1 MWLSDLFTRVP
12 AAVLPRK
19 VRQPAVAGSFYPA
32 DPVAL
37 RNDVRA
43 HLAYAD
49 DNIDPDARAPK
60 VLIAPHAGYAYSGAT
75 AAHAYARLRPQAGVI
90 RRVVLL
96 GPTHRVAVRGLALPD
111 AHAFATPLGDVN
123 IDQDAAVNLRRLR
136 QVLVSGPAHAL
147 EHSLE
152 VHLPFL
158 QEVLGEFTLIPL
170 AVGDATPNEVAEVL
184 SMLWGGD
191 ETLIVIS
198 TDLSHY
204 LSYREAAN
212 KDGNTLEAVL
222 NFDAAIDHEEACGAT
237 PINGMLALAAA
248 RSMSIELIDH
258 CNSGDTSGPRDRVVG
273 YAALALYE
281 KNNEP
286 DGALPP
292 GAGKVMISLARAAI
306 ERALGHEVGYDV
318 QAAWLWQEAAVFVTL
333 TKDGALRGCIGSLEA
348 TRSLGDDIAANAV
361 SAALNDPRFT
371 PVTLEEFAHTDV
383 EVSLLTK
390 PKAMRFTDEA
400 HLLKQLRPHQ
410 DGIVLEGAGRRATF
424 LPQVWAQIPDPANF
438 MAELKKKAG
447 LPVTYWGHDVK
458 VSRYGAIKFSET
470 PE

>member
-19 VRQPAVAGSFYPA
+19 VRPAVVAGSFYPA
-32 DPVAL
+32 DPIAL
-37 RNDVRA
+37 RSEVRA
-43 HLAYAD
+43 HLAYAE
-49 DNIDPDARAPK
+49 DNLDADPRAPK

-75 AAHAYARLRPQAGVI
+75 AAHAYARLRPLAGVI

-111 AHAFATPLGDVN
+111 AQAFATPLGEVEL
-123 IDQDAAVNLRRLR
+123 DQEACLTLRRLR
-136 QVLVSGPAHAL
+136 QVLVSSAAHAQ

-158 QEVLGEFTLIPL
+158 QEVLGDFTLIPL

-184 SMLWGGD
+184 SILWGGK

-222 NFDAAIDHEEACGAT
+222 NFDAAIEHEEACGAT
-237 PINGMLALAAA
+237 PINGLLALAAA
-248 RSMSIELIDH
+248 RGMSIELIDH

-281 KNNEP
+281 KNDEP

-292 GAGKVMISLARAAI
+292 GAGQVMISLARAAI

-318 QAAWLWQEAAVFVTL
+318 QAAWLWQPAAVFVTL
-333 TKDGALRGCIGSLEA
+333 TKAGELRGCIGSLEA
-348 TRSLGDDIAANAV
+348 TRALGEDIAANAA
-361 SAALNDPRFT
+361 SAALKDPRFT
-371 PVTLEEFAHTDV
+371 PVTIEEFAEIDV
-383 EVSLLTK
+383 EISLLTEPK
-390 PKAMRFTDEA
+390 PMRFTDEA
-400 HLLKQLRPHQ
+400 HLMKQLRPHQ
-410 DGIVLEGAGRRATF
+410 DGIIFEGAGRRATF
-424 LPQVWAQIPDPANF
+424 LPQVWQQIPDPANF

-447 LPVTYWGHDVK
+447 LPATYWGHDVK
-458 VSRYGAIKFSET
+458 VSRYGAIKFAEKS
-470 PE
+470 